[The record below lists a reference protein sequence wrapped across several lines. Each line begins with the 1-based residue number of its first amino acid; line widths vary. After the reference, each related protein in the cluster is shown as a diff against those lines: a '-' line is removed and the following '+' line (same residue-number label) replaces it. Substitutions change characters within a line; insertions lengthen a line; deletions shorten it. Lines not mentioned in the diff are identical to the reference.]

1 MWATEAN
8 KQAVARNKEVFATHL
23 TPRGLLPYRA
33 PRLRAG
39 QGNQK
44 RTNRDW
50 LPMEIVRL
58 EKSCIAGKR
67 EVALTHTGPNRP
79 ACPKPVHARAERAG

>member
-39 QGNQK
+39 QGNK
-44 RTNRDW
+44 KGTSRDW
-50 LPMEIVRL
+50 SPNGVSRYA
-58 EKSCIAGKR
+58 EKLYR
-67 EVALTHTGPNRP
+67 
-79 ACPKPVHARAERAG
+79 

>member
-23 TPRGLLPYRA
+23 TPRGLLPYSA
-33 PRLRAG
+33 PRLRAE
-39 QGNQK
+39 QENQK
-44 RTNRDW
+44 RTIRDW
-50 LPMEIVRL
+50 STNGNSQDV
-58 EKSCIAGKR
+58 KSTVAGKG